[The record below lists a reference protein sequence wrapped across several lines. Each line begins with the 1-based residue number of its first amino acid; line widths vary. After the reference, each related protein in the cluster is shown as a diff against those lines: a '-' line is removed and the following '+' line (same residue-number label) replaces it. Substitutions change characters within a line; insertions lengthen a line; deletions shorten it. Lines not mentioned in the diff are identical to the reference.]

1 MSLQIL
7 VSLQVMKLPIIRPVA
22 KTTSPK
28 LTELDETPRTGAAAS
43 AEKLLIYGETAKDV
57 NGSTNKSAKT
67 KEFCLNTKLYL
78 MVIVYSTAQ

>member
-43 AEKLLIYGETAKDV
+43 TEKLLIYGETAKDV

-67 KEFCLNTKLYL
+67 KAFCLNIKLYL
-78 MVIVYSTAQ
+78 MGNVYSTVQ

>member
-1 MSLQIL
+1 MSLQVL

-22 KTTSPK
+22 KITSPK

-57 NGSTNKSAKT
+57 SGATNKSAKT
-67 KEFCLNTKLYL
+67 KAFCLNIKLYL
-78 MVIVYSTAQ
+78 MAYVYSTVQ